1 MQGQVD
7 VVNVR
12 PFAGCRAVP
21 FGKIFFVLGMALA
34 PALKDTIY
42 ESTTDPILG
51 CHNATITNQNQAICT
66 SLEVM
71 SPFFIGLIFGLSGAA
86 YAMVISVLVEI
97 PVVIFLFSKVYRSRK

>member
-1 MQGQVD
+1 MMNKKGIV
-7 VVNVR
+7 
-12 PFAGCRAVP
+12 ALYMLMLGT
-21 FGKIFFVLGMALA
+21 IFFVLGMALA

-71 SPFFIGLIFGLSGAA
+71 SPFFIGLIFGLSG
-86 YAMVISVLVEI
+86 VILGRI
-97 PVVIFLFSKVYRSRK
+97 IA